1 MVKVVFI
8 KKEKREREEQE
19 VNHLILCDILLSLV
33 FRGKVEFIQV
43 WLRE

>member
-8 KKEKREREEQE
+8 KKGKREIQE